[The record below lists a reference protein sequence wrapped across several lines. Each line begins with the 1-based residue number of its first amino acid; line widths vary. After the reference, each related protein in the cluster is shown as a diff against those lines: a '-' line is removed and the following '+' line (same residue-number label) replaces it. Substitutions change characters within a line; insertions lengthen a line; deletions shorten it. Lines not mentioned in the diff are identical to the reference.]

1 MIYKYDAIFYKHPGL
16 ILDFGLHPI
25 DSFISRILQ
34 WFFVNSCGVLN
45 AMLYFYKMFT
55 FHVYIVRLH
64 VGNAWFVYIL

>member
-34 WFFVNSCGVLN
+34 WFFVNSCDVL
-45 AMLYFYKMFT
+45 MLCCIFTKCLPSMFT
-55 FHVYIVRLH
+55 
-64 VGNAWFVYIL
+64 